1 MDEIKEAI
9 RDYILQAHL
18 PGESRANLR
27 DDTPLRSSG
36 ILDSLATLGLVGF
49 VENRYGIEFD
59 VYETTVERFDRIE
72 DIADSIVRKRPH

>member
-59 VYETTVERFDRIE
+59 VYETAVERFDRIE
-72 DIADSIVRKRPH
+72 DIAGSIIRKRPH